1 MTRFLLLLTL
11 ATGAAGA
18 LHAQPTATAKYWV
31 FFIDK
36 GDGAARAPSFVVS
49 ERAAARRALRGQA
62 ARPRGVDVPVSPAY
76 VAALEALGAEV
87 AVESRWLNAV
97 SAVLTPAQIDAVAAL
112 PFVREL
118 RPVARLERTTLPSF
132 TPLAP
137 PSPLAP
143 VAGGYDYGPSEAQ
156 LALVHADAALE
167 AGYDGDGVVLGY
179 LDTLFDFSHQALVH
193 IPDDGRLLGVEDF
206 TGQEQDNYHGLNTTS
221 VALGFD
227 PGDLIGPAFMAEVL
241 AATTEYAPTETHDEE
256 DFFIAGLEWLE
267 ANGVDVVNVSLG
279 YSTFDPGEGDYTYED
294 LDGDTT
300 PFTQAVDRAAA
311 LGVAVVVAAGNE
323 GDGSWRYITAP
334 ADADSAIAV
343 AAVRL
348 NGTRAS
354 FSGVGPTADGRLK
367 PDVAALGVDVHVA
380 SRFGGYTDGN
390 GTSFAAPMVAGVV
403 CQLLEA
409 DPTLDPIAIRDLL
422 RATASQASDPDS
434 LLGWGIAD
442 AEAAVLLAVA
452 AEPGVAEA
460 RPWRLF
466 PSVARAGGRLVAEVD
481 VARPGPLTL
490 ALYDVLGRRVG
501 TLYDGP
507 VAAGPT
513 RLPLAAPALAPG
525 LYFVRADGPDLHAA
539 ARLVVVR

>member
-1 MTRFLLLLTL
+1 
-11 ATGAAGA
+11 
-18 LHAQPTATAKYWV
+18 
-31 FFIDK
+31 
-36 GDGAARAPSFVVS
+36 
-49 ERAAARRALRGQA
+49 
-62 ARPRGVDVPVSPAY
+62 
-76 VAALEALGAEV
+76 
-87 AVESRWLNAV
+87 
-97 SAVLTPAQIDAVAAL
+97 
-112 PFVREL
+112 
-118 RPVARLERTTLPSF
+118 
-132 TPLAP
+132 
-137 PSPLAP
+137 
-143 VAGGYDYGPSEAQ
+143 
-156 LALVHADAALE
+156 
-167 AGYDGDGVVLGY
+167 
-179 LDTLFDFSHQALVH
+179 
-193 IPDDGRLLGVEDF
+193 
-206 TGQEQDNYHGLNTTS
+206 
-221 VALGFD
+221 
-227 PGDLIGPAFMAEVL
+227 
-241 AATTEYAPTETHDEE
+241 
-256 DFFIAGLEWLE
+256 
-267 ANGVDVVNVSLG
+267 
-279 YSTFDPGEGDYTYED
+279 
-294 LDGDTT
+294 
-300 PFTQAVDRAAA
+300 
-311 LGVAVVVAAGNE
+311 
-323 GDGSWRYITAP
+323 

-466 PSVARAGGRLVAEVD
+466 PSVAPAGGRLVAA
-481 VARPGPLTL
+481 VAVPRPGPLTL